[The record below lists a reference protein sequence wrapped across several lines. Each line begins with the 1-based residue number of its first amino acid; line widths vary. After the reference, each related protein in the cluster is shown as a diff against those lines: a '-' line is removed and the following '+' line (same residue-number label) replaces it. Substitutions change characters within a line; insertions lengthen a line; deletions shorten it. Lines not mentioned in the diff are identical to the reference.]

1 VAAWAKL
8 RGEIDANLAIPIP
21 ALLVPKTNKFIFLSF
36 IKALFELPMPKRS
49 YNNYSYSR
57 SFQAWKL
64 TYRPDSTSYEG
75 SPGEH
80 YPNLPDWLGNAP
92 IVRTPRSRQLCIW
105 LNWMPPVTKF
115 ELSVCDALHIRV
127 VSHLQHCDCGNR
139 CPSLERR
146 KRCRRS

>member
-75 SPGEH
+75 SPGSIIRIS
-80 YPNLPDWLGNAP
+80 P
-92 IVRTPRSRQLCIW
+92 I
-105 LNWMPPVTKF
+105 
-115 ELSVCDALHIRV
+115 
-127 VSHLQHCDCGNR
+127 G
-139 CPSLERR
+139 LET
-146 KRCRRS
+146 RRSSGHRESGSCAYG